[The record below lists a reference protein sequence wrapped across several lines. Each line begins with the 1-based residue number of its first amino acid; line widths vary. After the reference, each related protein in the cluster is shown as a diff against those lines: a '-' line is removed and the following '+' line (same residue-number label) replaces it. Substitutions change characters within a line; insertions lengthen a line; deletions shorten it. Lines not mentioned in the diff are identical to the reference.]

1 MKVLILEM
9 TKGQT
14 IGDAIDLAKK
24 TPYTGT
30 SEDIVIL
37 SCSIAETFKNND
49 ISSYNLYKENVGI
62 APKIFSKLK
71 VIGEKILSINE
82 SKRRDLIERLPASY
96 SCIHVLCALKAEE
109 LITAAKSKVLSPS
122 MSVREA
128 RAYVQ
133 QIKFP
138 TKAALDG
145 EKGKWGYKQERLF
158 NICRPDNVLIEGEVM
173 TSLEKE
179 LRKVCSQYGLSLQ
192 QANTTS
198 NTTLREQERTE
209 KGMFWKTMLAKEL
222 TQKWFDKSSPEV
234 RKQFNIRNL
243 QELHEAPI
251 RSFTGFIIKT
261 DGSKDKFWKDH
272 GNAYIAKMHMLS
284 ELDDDAAQ
292 RYNYRRRLEEV
303 MGKNRD
309 LAIWRNLILK
319 DSGFI

>member
-1 MKVLILEM
+1 M
-9 TKGQT
+9 TARQT

-24 TPYTGT
+24 NPYTGT
-30 SEDIVIL
+30 SEQIINL
-37 SCSIAETFKNND
+37 SISIAETFKNND
-49 ISSYNLYKENVGI
+49 ASTYNLYKDKIDI

-71 VIGEKILSINE
+71 VIGEKILKIDE
-82 SKRRDLIERLPASY
+82 SKRRDVIKRLPASY

-109 LITAAKSKVLSPS
+109 ITTASKSKVISPS

-138 TKAALDG
+138 VKAALDG

-158 NICRPDNVLIEGEVM
+158 NICRPDNVLVEGEM
-173 TSLEKE
+173 MSALEKE
-179 LRKVCSQYGLSLQ
+179 LRKVCSNYNLSLQ
-192 QANTTS
+192 RANTTS
-198 NTTLREQERTE
+198 TTTLRVQERNE
-209 KGMFWKTMLAKEL
+209 KGMFWKAMLQKEL
-222 TQKWFDKSSPEV
+222 TQKWFNTSTDAV

-261 DGSKDKFWKDH
+261 DGSKEKFWEEH
-272 GNAYIAKMHMLS
+272 GNAYIAKVQMLS
-284 ELDDDAAQ
+284 EMDEDAAQ

-303 MGKNRD
+303 MSKHREQ
-309 LAIWRNLILK
+309 AIWNNMILK